1 MAEGGDRLELGTGKR
16 VAAGGV
22 QETREVRGRILY
34 HQVVV
39 ITSAAIT
46 YPITQMDGIRRF
58 YLEAHHLNS
67 AAGTHRVYYGDVE
80 VTNGAGNKPG
90 HSLRPGSRSPEI
102 FLANTSKIYV
112 AADNNGDKI
121 ILVGTD

>member
-1 MAEGGDRLELGTGKR
+1 MADGGDRLELGTGKR

-22 QETREVRGRILY
+22 QETREVRGRVLY
-34 HQVVV
+34 HEVVTV
-39 ITSAAIT
+39 SLAAST
-46 YPITQMDGIRRF
+46 YQLPKVDGVRRF

-67 AAGTHRVYYGDVE
+67 SAGTNRIYYGDSE

-90 HSLRPGSRSPEI
+90 HSLRPGVRSPEL
-102 FLANTSKIYV
+102 FLTNTSKIWV
-112 AADNNGDKI
+112 AADANGDKI